1 MKDSTLPSAVA
12 NQRYKDQHL
21 YSTSM
26 GLEEY
31 QAAYAEWQSKVG
43 RLRFKFSF
51 WQFITRE
58 ALIWGLL
65 SKPHIY
71 GIAPQAIFRSL
82 YRCCYGESSS
92 GIGSDASFV
101 KTVKNRFSRPF
112 SKRPAAQPQKRKSI
126 HFLPPMA
133 AIHISG

>member
-1 MKDSTLPSAVA
+1 MDL
-12 NQRYKDQHL
+12 RFL
-21 YSTSM
+21 
-26 GLEEY
+26 
-31 QAAYAEWQSKVG
+31 
-43 RLRFKFSF
+43 RLRRRLLKQQPNKTVFNRFIKNEYPLSF